1 MILRLLSRSFAN
13 MSDYSILVHALKSN
27 SNTLGIE
34 DIGAKAKDL
43 EFSSK
48 DNDTAFVDHHHGE
61 LIDAYRNRT
70 EEIRK
75 VLEE

>member
-1 MILRLLSRSFAN
+1 

-27 SNTLGIE
+27 SKTLGIE

-43 EFSSK
+43 EFASK